1 MPSLGD
7 LIAPR
12 RMGRDFRWLLASSWT
27 SNLGDGIAL
36 AAAPLLIASLTSS
49 PVLVAAGA
57 MMQFLPWL
65 LFGLFAGAVADHHD
79 RRRLVMLSNGLRAVI
94 VSILVVFLLTG
105 QANVWIVLATAF
117 LYGTAEVFADSAG
130 STLLPMLVKP
140 ADLGIGNAR
149 MQAGFLVANQLAGPP
164 LGAFLFA
171 VGSFW
176 PFVLQVLCVA
186 LAVLL
191 ISRIAR
197 TPVPEHPEAPRGTKS
212 HAIREGLRW
221 LRHNAPVRTLVIIIL
236 AFNVTW
242 AAPWGVLVL
251 YATEY
256 LGMGPVGYGALTTA
270 SALGGMIAIFSFG
283 WLEKHV
289 SFSTLMRVC
298 LSCEV
303 LMHLGFALTT
313 SQVVAFVIMFGFGL
327 YAFVWG
333 TISTTVRQR
342 LVPMELQGRIASVN
356 MVGVFGGLVIGQF
369 IGGIL
374 AQLFGLTAPWW
385 FAFAGSAI
393 TLALVWRSISHIA
406 AAKPVLDAGDVGDIG
421 PEDEPGAGGMPLPG

>member
-1 MPSLGD
+1 MPTLGD

-65 LFGLFAGAVADHHD
+65 LFGLLAGAVADHHD
-79 RRRLVMLSNGLRAVI
+79 RRRLVMISNALRAVV
-94 VSILVVFLLTG
+94 VSGLVVFLVTG
-105 QANVWIVLATAF
+105 YANVWIVLATAF

-171 VGSFW
+171 LGSFW

-197 TPVPEHPEAPRGTKS
+197 TPVPAQDDTASASKA

-236 AFNVTW
+236 VFNITW

-303 LMHLGFALTT
+303 LMHLGFALT
-313 SQVVAFVIMFGFGL
+313 SSPAVAFVIMFGFGL

-369 IGGIL
+369 IGGVL

-385 FAFAGSAI
+385 FAFGGSAI

-406 AAKPVLDAGDVGDIG
+406 AAKPVLGSDQG
-421 PEDEPGAGGMPLPG
+421 PDLDPEPGAGGMPLPD

>member
-7 LIAPR
+7 LVAPR

-49 PVLVAAGA
+49 PILVAAGA
-57 MMQFLPWL
+57 MLQYLPWL
-65 LFGLFAGAVADHHD
+65 LFGLLAGAVADHHD
-79 RRRLVMLSNGLRAVI
+79 RRRLVIIANATRAVI
-94 VSILVVFLLTG
+94 VAGLVAFLVTG
-105 QANVWIVLATAF
+105 YANVWIVLATAF

-197 TPVPEHPEAPRGTKS
+197 TPIPEHPESDSESKA

-221 LRHNAPVRTLVIIIL
+221 LRHNAPVRTLIVIIL
-236 AFNVTW
+236 VFNITW
-242 AAPWGVLVL
+242 AAPWGILVL

-270 SALGGMIAIFSFG
+270 SALGGFIAIFAFG
-283 WLEKHV
+283 WLEKRV

-298 LSCEV
+298 LSLEV

-313 SQVVAFVIMFGFGL
+313 SPVVAFVIMFGFGL
-327 YAFVWG
+327 YAFIWA

-342 LVPMELQGRIASVN
+342 LVPIELQGRIASVN

-385 FAFAGSAI
+385 FAFAGSLI
-393 TLALVWRSISHIA
+393 TLALVWRSVSHIA
-406 AAKPVLDAGDVGDIG
+406 AAKPVLDEGSVAVVEAEG
-421 PEDEPGAGGMPLPG
+421 EPGAGGMPLPD